1 MRRILASD
9 PMLKA
14 LVVVGVGGWLFG
26 FWSGFIAS
34 MLIDLIGR

>member
-14 LVVVGVGGWLFG
+14 LVVVGIGGWLFG
-26 FWSGFIAS
+26 FWSGFSVS
-34 MLIDLIGR
+34 MLIDLIDW